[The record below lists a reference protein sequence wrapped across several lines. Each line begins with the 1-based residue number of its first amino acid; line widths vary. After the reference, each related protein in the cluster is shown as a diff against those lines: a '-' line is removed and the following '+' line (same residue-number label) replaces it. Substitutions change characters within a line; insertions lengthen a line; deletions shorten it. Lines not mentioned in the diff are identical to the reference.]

1 MDLTGMFVA
10 TSFSF
15 ILMMIISYLTQKVL
29 GFNLVKLFS
38 DLMMIFTLTPY
49 MVHVCILA
57 MSPPGDVEALTNFMT
72 NYLNTFVNA
81 LPGMIVGEVVGS
93 IAGTMKREFR
103 RYY

>member
-15 ILMMIISYLTQKVL
+15 ILMMIISYVTQKVM
-29 GFNLVKLFS
+29 GFNLVKLLA
-38 DLMMIFTLTPY
+38 DLAMIFTFAPY
-49 MVHVCILA
+49 FVHVCILT